1 MRSNPLS
8 FQPAGGPSN
17 RLFVLGAGRS
27 GTSLLTGLF
36 RLSGL
41 HMGDAPYAPRQANPH
56 GFFEDREV
64 NSINE
69 ALLAR
74 CLPQRVDPGACGH
87 GHDVPGEGQRWLARL
102 PPEITP
108 QPTADLSSRISAVLA
123 KGATCLK
130 DPRFCYTLPAW
141 WAALEPGAQVRHLC
155 VFRHPSVVAASV
167 LHECRS
173 TPYLANLA
181 ISPELIFANWCLMY
195 RHVLEK
201 HANNGEWLFVAYDS
215 LFETSTL
222 DRIEAFSGHGLDR
235 GLVDP
240 ALNRSRAELIATPA
254 AEAIYQQLLE
264 RSQASG
270 AGVPFPGVTS
280 APPTGVVIWHV
291 GRCGSSVL
299 GQCLN
304 QHPAIQEDNEILN
317 RWMPQQ
323 RGDQPLPELETALE
337 TVRSG
342 RRKPVQ
348 IVEIKFLAAQHPGLF
363 GLDPLALADRLSAY
377 GWQRHV
383 VLERSNLLRRM
394 VSHCIGQQ
402 TRRFHLSAS
411 EAKPDPQAITLPLEA
426 ITVGLETR
434 SLLDWLDIMTLGYG
448 ELRQGLGMKGGYL
461 DVIYEKHL
469 QSDPLVGYRLICED
483 LGLPAVNVRVGLQ
496 RTNPYPLE
504 ALIVNFEELNTL
516 LAPTVHGWML
526 TEPCA

>member
-1 MRSNPLS
+1 MRTTPPSLR
-8 FQPAGGPSN
+8 PASGPSD

-27 GTSLLTGLF
+27 GTSLVTGLF
-36 RLSGL
+36 RRSGL
-41 HMGDAPYAPRQANPH
+41 HMGDSAYLPRQANPH

-69 ALLAR
+69 GLLAR
-74 CLPQRVDPGACGH
+74 CLPQRINAGPCGH

-102 PPEITP
+102 PAEITP
-108 QPTADLSSRISAVLA
+108 LATADLSSRISAVLA

-141 WAALEPGAQVRHLC
+141 WAALEPGERVRHLC
-155 VFRHPSVVAASV
+155 VFRHPSVVAASIF
-167 LHECRS
+167 LECRS
-173 TPYLANLA
+173 APYLANLA
-181 ISPELIFANWCLMY
+181 ISPELIFANWCLLY

-201 HANNGEWLFVAYDS
+201 HAQSGEWLFVAYES
-215 LFETSTL
+215 LFETATL
-222 DRIEAFSGHGLDR
+222 DRIEAFSGHRLDR
-235 GLVDP
+235 ELVDP
-240 ALNRSRAELIATPA
+240 ALNRSRAEQTAPPE

-264 RSQASG
+264 RSQGSG
-270 AGVPFPGVTS
+270 AGIPFSGASVGTES
-280 APPTGVVIWHV
+280 GVVIWHV

-317 RWMPQQ
+317 RWMPQH
-323 RGDQPLPELETALE
+323 RGDQPLPELEAALE
-337 TVRSG
+337 SVYRG

-363 GLDPLALADRLSAY
+363 GLDSLALADRLSPY

-383 VLERSNLLRRM
+383 VLERANLLRRM

-402 TRRFHLSAS
+402 TQRFHLSVC
-411 EAKPDPQAITLPLEA
+411 EAKPEPQAITLPLEA

-434 SLLDWLDIMTLGYG
+434 SLLDWLNIMSAGYHQ
-448 ELRQGLGMKGGYL
+448 LRQGLAKRGGYL

-483 LGLPAVNVRVGLQ
+483 LGLPVVSVNVRLQ

-504 ALIVNFEELNTL
+504 ALIVNFEELHSL

-526 TEPCA
+526 QESCA

>member
-1 MRSNPLS
+1 MRSTPPT
-8 FQPAGGPSN
+8 FQPGGASQ

-41 HMGDAPYAPRQANPH
+41 HMGDAPYAPRLANPH

-69 ALLAR
+69 GLLAR

-108 QPTADLSSRISAVLA
+108 QATAELSSRIRAVLA
-123 KGATCLK
+123 KGMTCLK

-141 WAALEPGAQVRHLC
+141 WAALEPGERVRHLC
-155 VFRHPSVVAASV
+155 IFRHPSVVVASV

-173 TPYLANLA
+173 APYLANLA
-181 ISPELIFANWCLMY
+181 ISPELIFANWCLLY

-201 HANNGEWLFVAYDS
+201 HAGNGEWLFVAYDS
-215 LFETSTL
+215 LFQASTL
-222 DRIEAFSGHGLDR
+222 DRIEVFSGHELDR

-240 ALNRSRAELIATPA
+240 SLNRSRAEQMTTPE
-254 AEAIYQQLLE
+254 AEAIYQKLLE
-264 RSQASG
+264 RSQGSSV
-270 AGVPFPGVTS
+270 AGVPFSEATS

-291 GRCGSSVL
+291 GLCGSSVL
-299 GQCLN
+299 GQCLS

-323 RGDQPLPELETALE
+323 RGDQPLPELEAVLE
-337 TVRSG
+337 TVRRG

-348 IVEIKFLAAQHPGLF
+348 VVEIKFLAAQHPGLF
-363 GLDPLALADRLSAY
+363 GLDPLALADRLSPY

-383 VLERSNLLRRM
+383 VLERSNVLRRM

-402 TRRFHLSAS
+402 TQHLHLSVS
-411 EAKPDPQAITLPLEA
+411 EAKPAPQAITLPLEA

-434 SLLDWLDIMTLGYG
+434 SLLEWLDIMTVGYR
-448 ELRQGLGMKGGYL
+448 ELRQGLATRGGCL

-469 QSDPLVGYRLICED
+469 QNDPLVGYRLICED
-483 LGLPAVNVRVGLQ
+483 LGLPAVSVRVGLQ
-496 RTNPYPLE
+496 RTNPYPLTT
-504 ALIVNFEELNTL
+504 LIVNFEELHSL
-516 LAPTVHGWML
+516 LTPTVYGWML
-526 TEPCA
+526 EES